1 MTKPFKNIWIS
12 FDLSKIENIP
22 RDTALFSR
30 ALSRAD
36 QTMPSSLSTK
46 AVPHVGLPWFYD
58 GETIPTMATW
68 QFGSKIGGDLPL
80 VVFQCILSWVGM
92 GSIGQCSELTTK
104 PNLQFC
110 HLANRPQFMGHP
122 IIYRL
127 YPNKSPCLSYIY
139 IYIYNTHIYIH
150 TIYIYIY
157 NVYMY
162 IQYIYI
168 YTIYIYIYIVIYT
181 QYIYIYIYCYIYIQY
196 IYIYNIYTI
205 YIYTYIQYIYI
216 YTIYIYTIYINKYIY
231 ICIYSYV
238 FMYHH
243 LPSFTRIA
251 ISGYKPSFVIFL
263 MLQPTFF

>member
-122 IIYRL
+122 IVYRL
-127 YPNKSPCLSYIY
+127 YPNKSPCSS
-139 IYIYNTHIYIH
+139 NT
-150 TIYIYIY
+150 
-157 NVYMY
+157 Y
-162 IQYIYI
+162 IQYTYI
-168 YTIYIYIYIVIYT
+168 YTIYIYKYNIH
-181 QYIYIYIYCYIYIQY
+181 
-196 IYIYNIYTI
+196 IYIYNIHI
-205 YIYTYIQYIYI
+205 YI
-216 YTIYIYTIYINKYIY
+216 
-231 ICIYSYV
+231 
-238 FMYHH
+238 
-243 LPSFTRIA
+243 
-251 ISGYKPSFVIFL
+251 
-263 MLQPTFF
+263 

>member
-1 MTKPFKNIWIS
+1 
-12 FDLSKIENIP
+12 
-22 RDTALFSR
+22 
-30 ALSRAD
+30 LSRAD

-139 IYIYNTHIYIH
+139 

-157 NVYMY
+157 TYN
-162 IQYIYI
+162 IYI
-168 YTIYIYIYIVIYT
+168 YNV
-181 QYIYIYIYCYIYIQY
+181 YIYIQY
-196 IYIYNIYTI
+196 IYIQYIYIAIYTQYIYCYIYIYNIYTYNI
-205 YIYTYIQYIYI
+205 YICIQYIYI
-216 YTIYIYTIYINKYIY
+216 KQYIYMYTIYI
-231 ICIYSYV
+231 
-238 FMYHH
+238 
-243 LPSFTRIA
+243 
-251 ISGYKPSFVIFL
+251 
-263 MLQPTFF
+263 